1 MHLDRYPHSLDAFQQ
16 NNVAFAVIQHFSE
29 HYRKLIMIIGISR
42 LLGISLLHM
51 ETAFALSRGATVH
64 QALLEHRL
72 KLLYDLIGRD
82 PSQEIGEQRRL

>member
-1 MHLDRYPHSLDAFQQ
+1 MHLDRYLHSLDAFQQ

-64 QALLEHRL
+64 QALLEYRL
-72 KLLYDLIGRD
+72 KCLYDLIGLD
-82 PSQEIGEQRRL
+82 PS